1 MIYTNDMIKQKNE
14 RKRKRRRYYK
24 FIFFTFVIIAFLILI
39 DTAFSVY
46 IKKEKDIDIFGFKKY
61 VVTTNSMQPT
71 YNKGDL
77 IVTKKV
83 NIDEINE
90 NDIITYYTGNEK
102 NTTTH
107 RVIQI
112 SKSDDGRI
120 QFQTKGDNNSGPDA
134 ELVNYEQIK
143 GKVIY
148 RLDNGGK
155 ISTKLLTGIEITIII
170 LTVILIYLHIILKE
184 EKRMIREEAREMYNI
199 PKYKED
205 DQL

>member
-1 MIYTNDMIKQKNE
+1 MIYTNDMIKKKNAK
-14 RKRKRRRYYK
+14 KRKRRKFYK
-24 FIFFTFVIIAFLILI
+24 FIFFTFVIVTFLVLI

-46 IKKEKDIDIFGFKKY
+46 IKKEKDISIFGFKKY
-61 VVTTNSMQPT
+61 VVTTNSMEPT

-77 IVTKKV
+77 IVIKQV
-83 NIDEINE
+83 NIDEIEE
-90 NDIITYYTGNEK
+90 NDIITYYTDNEK

-112 SKSDDGRI
+112 SKTDDGRI
-120 QFQTKGDNNSGPDA
+120 LFQTKGDNNSGPDA

-155 ISTKLLTGIEITIII
+155 ISTKLLTGIEVTIII
-170 LTVILIYLHIILKE
+170 LIVILIYLHIILTE
-184 EKRMIREEAREMYNI
+184 EKKALREEAREMYNI
-199 PKYKED
+199 PKYKEEE
-205 DQL
+205 